1 MAVSD
6 LLETKQVQ
14 SYSYDEAHSGYGDA
28 NVVEFDSGLRRFDVT
43 AFELFQSRQNQMFSN
58 TGVSSRRFTWS
69 DDSYSTDFHAT
80 YFAGMDASSVVAT
93 GSWSSPSEDFFAG
106 ASNDGHAVPGFD
118 FIDITPAD
126 HIFLHGVRNGYAFI
140 ENRDFGAIDNQVDDA
155 AKAGRPDS
163 RNNAT
168 SQTAAHPRLNIEAK
182 NQHKNEA
189 STIST
194 RLSSEDFGIAH
205 AHFID
210 HEVMVA
216 YQGGDLRG

>member
-1 MAVSD
+1 VSK
-6 LLETKQVQ
+6 LLEMQQ
-14 SYSYDEAHSGYGDA
+14 MQNYSYDEAHSGYGDA
-28 NVVEFDSGLRRFDVT
+28 NVVEFDYGLRRFNVT
-43 AFELFQSRQNQMFSN
+43 AFELIQSGQNQMFSD
-58 TGVSSRRFTWS
+58 TRVSAGRFTWS
-69 DDSYSTDFHAT
+69 DDSLRSNVHSAN
-80 YFAGMDASSVVAT
+80 FAGMDASGVVAT

-106 ASNDGHAVPGFD
+106 VSNNGHAVPGFD

-126 HIFLHGVRNGYAFI
+126 YIFLDGVRNGYAFI
-140 ENRDFGAIDNQVDDA
+140 ENRDFGAIDNQVDDT